1 MGDSAAITNRLRHE
15 GVTDADRRN
24 GRRLVLWSLLFA
36 VLYVAATAWLKSD
49 SPPEQAATLAI
60 ALGCTLVGLGALS
73 AYRRFLRE
81 ADELTRRIQLEGVAF
96 CFGVALLFSILYQL
110 FESGGAPELS
120 LADSGA
126 VMAFA
131 YIAGV
136 ILATRRY
143 R

>member
-1 MGDSAAITNRLRHE
+1 MSNSPTIAKKRRHD
-15 GVTDADRRN
+15 GVTEADRRN
-24 GRRLVLWSLLFA
+24 GRRLVGWSLLFA
-36 VLYVAATAWLKSD
+36 VLYIGATAWLTSD
-49 SPPEQAATLAI
+49 SSPDRVVALAI
-60 ALGCTLVGLGALS
+60 AVGCTLVGLGALA

-96 CFGVALLFSILYQL
+96 AFGVALLFSILYQL
-110 FESGGAPELS
+110 FETGGAPELS

-131 YIAGV
+131 YVAGV
-136 ILATRRY
+136 LLAGRRY